1 MNDMTEESKPLSM
14 KDNDEG
20 SENLFPEKL
29 SMDEL
34 VDRLE
39 NISNHTDWTIN
50 FKAMIMRYLI
60 EVINAG

>member
-14 KDNDEG
+14 KDNDES

-39 NISNHTDWTIN
+39 NIFNHTDWANN
-50 FKAMIMRYLI
+50 FKVIIMRY
-60 EVINAG
+60 

>member
-39 NISNHTDWTIN
+39 NIFDHTS
-50 FKAMIMRYLI
+50 F
-60 EVINAG
+60 